1 MTGCGWDGVESLP
14 PDASSPPQ
22 ADRQAASSAIAARR
36 EANRAEGMEE
46 GTAHVGIGYD
56 AASRWVATI
65 VRMCANGR
73 GAS

>member
-1 MTGCGWDGVESLP
+1 MTACGCGGVESLP
-14 PDASSPPQ
+14 PAASSPPQ

-36 EANRAEGMEE
+36 AAKKAEGMRE

-56 AASRWVATI
+56 AVARLAAAI